1 MSTQALL
8 EKIETASAALIKTIE
23 ADAAATVAT
32 INDSAQS
39 ELTKI
44 SDDAQAAADK
54 SAAAVE
60 RATLAKARQ
69 AGKLAVQTA
78 KRSAFDAIM
87 ITAQKTAV
95 GDDSAKAQSWAD
107 KQADLEMVLSK
118 QLG

>member
-1 MSTQALL
+1 MSTKDLL
-8 EKIETASAALIKTIE
+8 DKIDQASAESIKTIE
-23 ADAAATVAT
+23 TEAAAMVTT
-32 INDSAQS
+32 ITESAQA

-54 SAAAVE
+54 TAAAVE

-87 ITAQKTAV
+87 ITAQKIAV
-95 GDDSAKAQSWAD
+95 GDDSAKAQAWAD
-107 KQADLEMVLSK
+107 KEADLEMVLSK